1 MSEFCKICSS
11 GSGLTGKSYDQVGKE
26 DNILC
31 KPVGQS
37 KLTTGVEEEIR
48 VSLKVLA
55 LKVNLQAQVYSF
67 TPNEI
72 LQEPEP
78 SKIA

>member
-1 MSEFCKICSS
+1 MTPWGRRITYCVNLQDRVS
-11 GSGLTGKSYDQVGKE
+11 LAA
-26 DNILC
+26 
-31 KPVGQS
+31 
-37 KLTTGVEEEIR
+37 GVEEEIR

-67 TPNEI
+67 TPNDI

-78 SKIA
+78 SKVA